1 MVVVVVVVVMVVVV
15 VSDHFA
21 ASWIQK
27 VKSKICVCM
36 LPTFLSIFVKFLL
49 AEGRGGVVG
58 DRCYR
63 MVVGCLLL
71 FCISTAFT
79 LMRHCLLKLF

>member
-27 VKSKICVCM
+27 VKSKISVCM

-49 AEGRGGVVG
+49 AEGEEWWATVAIEWLLVVS
-58 DRCYR
+58 CCSAYR
-63 MVVGCLLL
+63 RRLL
-71 FCISTAFT
+71 
-79 LMRHCLLKLF
+79 